1 MERIFCASCGTVIQA
16 PAPCCPCCGRKVNW
30 EDGSQPELY
39 RVRRPV
45 QPAVDHPD
53 QLFSEGQSGAA
64 NHPQSQQ
71 PAQPEYEPLE
81 QPAPVSQPLYAGG
94 PARPDPAQ
102 GQRLRFSE
110 ALVLALCGL
119 VPLLGTVV
127 LAIAAFTGGPDQ
139 ENRRTMA
146 RAMLV
151 VNLAVALLLLM
162 VVAGISSLLYSLQW
176 LYW

>member
-64 NHPQSQQ
+64 SRPQPQQ

-110 ALVLALCGL
+110 AL
-119 VPLLGTVV
+119 V